1 MDRFAEFMGAA
12 APWIALA
19 LLLAVFCVREASRK
33 KTENPDNYG
42 SEGMALGMCLG
53 VALSPA
59 LHVNIGIGM
68 IAGMALGL
76 FIGSGT
82 AKK

>member
-1 MDRFAEFMGAA
+1 MDSFAEFMGAA
-12 APWIALA
+12 LPWIALG
-19 LLLAVFCVREASRK
+19 LLLAVFFVRETGRK
-33 KTENPDNYG
+33 KTEKKENYG

-53 VALSPA
+53 VALSSA

-76 FIGSGT
+76 LIGSG
-82 AKK
+82 ASKE

>member
-1 MDRFAEFMGAA
+1 MDRFLEFMGAA

-19 LLLAVFCVREASRK
+19 LLIAVFAVRETGRK
-33 KTENPDNYG
+33 KTEKHENYG
-42 SEGMALGMCLG
+42 SEGMALGICLG
-53 VALSPA
+53 TAVSTA

-68 IAGMALGL
+68 IVGMALGL

>member
-1 MDRFAEFMGAA
+1 MVTEFIGAA
-12 APWIALA
+12 LPWIAMG
-19 LLLAVFCVREASRK
+19 LLLAVFFARGARRK
-33 KTENPDNYG
+33 KGKREEYG

-53 VALSPA
+53 VALSTA